1 MYFISNIVPF
11 IWGGS
16 GTVEWRCHVP
26 TKNPHKMLDWLYI
39 CNAIMAYVEKNKE
52 DIANW
57 GDLRSVNLEYI
68 MKSVYSEA
76 CATELIGYVEWRKNY
91 MKDMDAQG
99 DKELEEDL
107 LTPPYSVLG

>member
-1 MYFISNIVPF
+1 
-11 IWGGS
+11 
-16 GTVEWRCHVP
+16 
-26 TKNPHKMLDWLYI
+26 
-39 CNAIMAYVEKNKE
+39 MAYVEKNKD

-68 MKSVYSEA
+68 LKSVYSEA